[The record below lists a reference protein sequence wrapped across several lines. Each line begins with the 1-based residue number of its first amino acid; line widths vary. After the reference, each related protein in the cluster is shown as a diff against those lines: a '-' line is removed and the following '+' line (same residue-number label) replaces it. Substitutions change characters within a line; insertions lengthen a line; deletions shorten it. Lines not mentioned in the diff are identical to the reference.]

1 MADGARLSGK
11 IAWVTGASRG
21 IGLAIAHKFAAEGA
35 RLVVTARETKRAEET
50 VAVLP
55 GSGHIGLGYD
65 AGDSAAVVDALKR
78 IHGALKGLDILVNN
92 AGILEAG
99 LIGTLQPESVKSM
112 LQTNTESTIYHM
124 QAAARLMMRARA
136 GSIINMSSIIGLE
149 GAPGLTAYAA
159 SKAAIIGATKSA
171 AKELGPAGIRINA
184 IAPGFIETNMTMN
197 LDDKTRENFLGGIAL
212 RRAGQPNEVAEA
224 ALFLAS
230 DAASYITGQVLG
242 VDGCMVV

>member
-1 MADGARLSGK
+1 MADGGRLSGK

-50 VAVLP
+50 VAGLP
-55 GSGHIGLGYD
+55 GSGHISLGYD
-65 AGDSAAVVDALKR
+65 AGDSSAVVDALKR

-99 LIGTLQPESVKSM
+99 LIGTLRPESVKSM

-124 QAAARLMMRARA
+124 QAAARLMMHARA
-136 GSIINMSSIIGLE
+136 GSIINMSSIMGLE

-171 AKELGPAGIRINA
+171 AKELGPAGIRVNA
-184 IAPGFIETNMTMN
+184 IAPGFIETNMTIN
-197 LDDKTRENFLGGIAL
+197 LNDKTRENLLGGIAL
-212 RRAGQPNEVAEA
+212 GRAGQPNEVAEA

-230 DAASYITGQVLG
+230 DAASYITGQILR

>member
-1 MADGARLSGK
+1 M
-11 IAWVTGASRG
+11 
-21 IGLAIAHKFAAEGA
+21 
-35 RLVVTARETKRAEET
+35 
-50 VAVLP
+50 
-55 GSGHIGLGYD
+55 
-65 AGDSAAVVDALKR
+65 VDALKR

-99 LIGTLQPESVKSM
+99 LIGTLRPESVKSM

-124 QAAARLMMRARA
+124 QAAARLMMHARA
-136 GSIINMSSIIGLE
+136 GSIINMSSIMGLE

-171 AKELGPAGIRINA
+171 AKELGPAGIRVNA
-184 IAPGFIETNMTMN
+184 IAPGFIETNMTIN
-197 LDDKTRENFLGGIAL
+197 LNDKTRENLLGGIAL
-212 RRAGQPNEVAEA
+212 GRAGQPNEVAEA

-230 DAASYITGQVLG
+230 DAASYITGQILR